1 MSVLW
6 WLRNALLENGFEMI
20 SADEQWINCLTQ
32 THTKQNQSNPACL
45 ALRSM
50 LPSSGSLFYADV
62 WKYLSGHQR
71 PLSLPHHSTYDTS
84 PRPAQ
89 PYGGCV
95 TKDSWTN
102 AQLWDPTMGLWAP
115 WALRVLWPL
124 SGHVRVSSEGPRG
137 TTLGDKKGSG
147 CEGAGLT
154 CLTLPLSTPGA
165 GVYFPSLP
173 HTDRNIDLVSCNI
186 HLIICNVK
194 SEQTDLIPHFPHVF
208 LWCC

>member
-6 WLRNALLENGFEMI
+6 WLRNSLLENGFEMI

-124 SGHVRVSSEGPRG
+124 SGHVRVSSEGLLLVTRRG
-137 TTLGDKKGSG
+137 VGVKELASLVLLFP
-147 CEGAGLT
+147 CLHQGLEFIFLH
-154 CLTLPLSTPGA
+154 CLTLTEISIW
-165 GVYFPSLP
+165 F
-173 HTDRNIDLVSCNI
+173 
-186 HLIICNVK
+186 
-194 SEQTDLIPHFPHVF
+194 HVTF
-208 LWCC
+208 T